1 MFIRGYL
8 RASTQDQNAERAR
21 DQLISF
27 ATEQGQVIAS
37 WYVEN
42 ASGANADRPELQRLL
57 SDAHPGDILLVEAID
72 RLSRLSSADWQ
83 QLRGKIDSKGLRVV
97 ALDVSTSHAAI
108 NSSQA
113 DDFTARVLDAVNAM
127 MLDVLAAVARKDY
140 VQRRERQAQGI
151 AKARS
156 EGKYKGR
163 PKNMEK
169 RRRIVDLF
177 QANFSVRKTADLA
190 NASTYMIQ
198 DVRSKGA

>member
-42 ASGANADRPELQRLL
+42 ASGANADRPELQRLF

-72 RLSRLSSADWQ
+72 RLSRLSSTDWQ

-97 ALDVSTSHAAI
+97 ALDLPTSHAAI

-169 RRRIVDLF
+169 RRRIAELL
-177 QANFSVRKTADLA
+177 QAGFSVRKTAGLA
-190 NASTYMIQ
+190 NASTYMVQ